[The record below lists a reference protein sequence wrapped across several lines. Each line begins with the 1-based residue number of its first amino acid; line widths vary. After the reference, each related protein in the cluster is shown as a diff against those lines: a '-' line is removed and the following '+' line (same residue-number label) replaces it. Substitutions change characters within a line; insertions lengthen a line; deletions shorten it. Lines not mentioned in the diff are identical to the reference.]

1 MKYEYASIN
10 ANELSEL
17 NTLQERLSKGGKK
30 VVLLAVEQQ
39 YAPAK
44 LSENALK
51 KINAL
56 EKELSADG
64 KETVLV
70 AFSK

>member
-17 NTLQERLSKGGKK
+17 NTLQEKLSKGGKK

-39 YAPAK
+39 YAPAR
-44 LSENALK
+44 LSESELG

-56 EKELSADG
+56 EKELSVDG
-64 KETVLV
+64 KKIVLV
-70 AFSK
+70 AFGR